1 MKKGGIGG
9 LLINI
14 GGKSR
19 RVFYSCLPTDI
30 SPLIRTG
37 WFHYAFALTFL
48 SLAFFQKRFD
58 TNDFNLIKDIVLS
71 LFHVSP
77 VAPWNLHETIDP
89 TNPSSSFLVKS
100 LLSYEDYLVHI
111 QLGTSGIHT
120 SLKNDYPFYFN
131 LVILER

>member
-100 LLSYEDYLVHI
+100 LDTGKIVLHYVRRNKLPQFSSVPINNVSQSCLYDTE
-111 QLGTSGIHT
+111 
-120 SLKNDYPFYFN
+120 
-131 LVILER
+131 